1 RVEGS
6 VGPGEI
12 RLESSRL
19 RWQGHEIR
27 LSGRLSQPA
36 AGSEMRVTLHGEL
49 PLGAVGRR
57 AGLTGPLSGLATGD
71 AGLEGPWDAPRVEAR
86 VTVPELEAGP
96 LRASDLQLSGS
107 FVDGALRVT
116 DLRAHLPGG
125 TVSGA
130 LIVSP
135 EAADGARTVELTLDG
150 LRLPRVLAAL
160 GP

>member
-1 RVEGS
+1 
-6 VGPGEI
+6 
-12 RLESSRL
+12 
-19 RWQGHEIR
+19 
-27 LSGRLSQPA
+27 
-36 AGSEMRVTLHGEL
+36 
-49 PLGAVGRR
+49 
-57 AGLTGPLSGLATGD
+57 
-71 AGLEGPWDAPRVEAR
+71 
-86 VTVPELEAGP
+86 
-96 LRASDLQLSGS
+96 

-160 GP
+160 GPGSVRAKARLVRGRIELGPAIGPRAGARLDVAGQLGAGYPLTIHAELDGDLGGLGRLGSTPVAGRVYAAADVTGTLERPVVTGRVEARSLVVGTRPVGRVELRGRL

>member
-1 RVEGS
+1 
-6 VGPGEI
+6 
-12 RLESSRL
+12 
-19 RWQGHEIR
+19 
-27 LSGRLSQPA
+27 
-36 AGSEMRVTLHGEL
+36 
-49 PLGAVGRR
+49 
-57 AGLTGPLSGLATGD
+57 
-71 AGLEGPWDAPRVEAR
+71 GPWDAPRVEAR

-135 EAADGARTVELTLDG
+135 EAADGARTGELTLDG
-150 LRLPRVLAAL
+150 LRLPRVLGAL
-160 GP
+160 GPGSVRAKARLVRGRIELGPAIAQWASARLDVAGQLGAGYPLTIHAELDGDLGGLGRLGSTPVAGRVYAAADVT